1 MIIKEINI
9 QNFKSFGNNKQTI
22 QFDENGGKL
31 ILLLGD
37 NGAGKS
43 SFQETIDYSL
53 FGIVRGKEKK
63 RIPQTELPN
72 RINGSLLTSIKFINN
87 NDNIF
92 IERGLKPI
100 KLKILKNNNDITSEY
115 RNYNQDKK
123 DNIIGMNY
131 DIYKSFISMNLN
143 DFTNFINLDP
153 DTKRKLLNKLF
164 NLNEIDSYY
173 NITKDIIRNNN
184 NNINQIKLTINKN
197 IETINTYNKNL
208 IKIKELIGDDKHD
221 IKKELLSYKSKF
233 IELKNSIIEI
243 NQLLK
248 NINNDIKNRQIVLN
262 GKTLEINKLE
272 INIKHNIKKI
282 KVFNSGKCPICN
294 TILTDNKHKDI
305 LNNLIN
311 NNNQLKENKDEL
323 YNEIDLYKIN
333 NKLIYNNKF
342 KLIKDKNELIKEYRN
357 IEIKLK
363 ELKKDYINYNKNK
376 EILNEIKNNIN
387 KLENDNNELNNTL
400 NNLNIKNMK
409 YEKLN
414 EIFSNNG
421 IRKNI
426 IKDLIIPLNK
436 YLSYYLKEL
445 NSDFNI
451 NIDEKFNANIY
462 ERHIN
467 KIHPETLSS
476 GESKKINIALALSY
490 LEIIRKK
497 NKSNI
502 LFLDELFANI
512 DSENID
518 LLLKTLK
525 TFSIKYN
532 INIIIIVQDYYPL
545 NEQLFD
551 RIIKIEKNI
560 FSIINEN

>member
-173 NITKDIIRNNN
+173 NITKDILRNNN